1 MSSCLTIN
9 WFDGPRNPKARRGS
23 NPGGPFPYPFIMA
36 DRITLAPSLDGLVK
50 DAEDEFARQL
60 GRPPRWIV
68 AAPGRVNLIG
78 EHTDYND
85 GFVLPMAIDR
95 YVVVG
100 ADSSPPGAKEA
111 RLYSAALRQWA
122 TVAVE
127 PPFAPGHVAW
137 ARYAEGVI
145 AGCRGAGLRAGP
157 FEAVVVSDVPHG
169 GGLSSSAALEV
180 AVATLIE
187 AMTGAVLDPLQKA
200 LLCQRAE
207 HDFAG
212 VPCGIMDQCTSVM
225 GQDGA
230 LLLLDCR
237 SRTMSLTPLAD
248 PDVVALIVNSNVKHE
263 LNDGGY
269 AARRR
274 QCEQA
279 AAALGATA
287 LRDVEID
294 QLEQARHRLGD
305 ETYRRARHV
314 ITENARTIAAAEAIR
329 RGDWPTIGRLMV
341 ASHAS
346 LRDDFEVS
354 CEELDLLVAL
364 ATDGAA
370 SGVIGS
376 RMTGG
381 GFGGCTISLVR
392 RQALDQAARHIEEKY
407 LVRAGRRATAFAT
420 RPVDGARLLKAPG

>member
-1 MSSCLTIN
+1 LDHPDN
-9 WFDGPRNPKARRGS
+9 AKARRGS
-23 NPGGPFPYPFIMA
+23 DLGGPFPYPFIMA
-36 DRITLAPSLDGLVK
+36 DHITPATSLAALVK
-50 DAEDEFARQL
+50 EAEDEFARQF
-60 GRPPRWIV
+60 GRPPRWIA

-95 YVVVG
+95 YVVVA
-100 ADSSPPGAKEA
+100 ADRSADGAKEA
-111 RLYSAALRQWA
+111 RFYSAALGQWA

-127 PPFAPGHVAW
+127 GPFAPGAVAW
-137 ARYAEGVI
+137 ARYAEGVV
-145 AGCRGAGLRAGP
+145 AGCRAAGLSARP
-157 FEAVVVSDVPHG
+157 FEAVVVSDVPQG

-187 AMTGAVLDPLQKA
+187 AMTGAELDPLQKA
-200 LLCQRAE
+200 LLCQKAE

-274 QCEQA
+274 QCEKA
-279 AAALGATA
+279 AASLGAAA
-287 LRDVEID
+287 LRDVEVE
-294 QLEQARHRLGD
+294 QLEQARNRLD
-305 ETYRRARHV
+305 DVPYRRARHV
-314 ITENARTIAAAEAIR
+314 ITENARTVKAAEAIR
-329 RGDWPTIGRLMV
+329 RGDWSTVGRLMV
-341 ASHAS
+341 ESHAS

-364 ATDGAA
+364 ATAGPAN
-370 SGVIGS
+370 GVIGS

-392 RQALDQAARHIEEKY
+392 RAALDAVSSHISEGYFRKTGRQAA
-407 LVRAGRRATAFAT
+407 VFAT
-420 RPVDGARLLKAPG
+420 RPVDGARVMKSPH